1 MAGKLGFAKHWFAIE
16 AIPIYMIVGGT
27 IAGAGIYLG
36 RLARGPHVVW
46 SNANPQ
52 PWNSVREND
61 KVKMMAINQD
71 FNQKWSRGRKNT
83 VTGV

>member
-1 MAGKLGFAKHWFAIE
+1 MSRLGFSKHWFAIE

-27 IAGAGIYLG
+27 MAGAGLYLT

-46 SNANPQ
+46 TKENPQ

-61 KVKMMAINQD
+61 RVKMMAINQD
-71 FNQKWSRGRKNT
+71 FDQKWTRGRKST
-83 VTGV
+83 SAGV